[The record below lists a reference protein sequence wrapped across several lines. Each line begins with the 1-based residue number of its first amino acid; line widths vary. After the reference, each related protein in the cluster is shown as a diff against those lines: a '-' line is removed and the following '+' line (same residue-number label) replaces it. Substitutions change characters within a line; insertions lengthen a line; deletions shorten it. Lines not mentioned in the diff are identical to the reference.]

1 MNLFRIQVTM
11 SLNQF
16 QNFTFA
22 SKIVKMNMHPESD
35 MMSYGYEAK
44 RSENS
49 IKTPIFL
56 TSTFAFDT
64 AEDGAYFFE
73 NYGII
78 PPDEQGLIYSRFN
91 HPNLEIA
98 ESRLKLWDKAEDC
111 LLFSS
116 GMAAVSTLFLAF
128 LKPGDALLFSNPIY
142 GGSDNFIRNFLPQM
156 GIHIIPFDLNN
167 SKEDILKIVER
178 SGHVDRI
185 KMMYIET
192 PANPNNEVIDI
203 QMCREIADMFSKEN
217 RVILAADNT
226 YLGPIW
232 QNPIQHGADLLVY
245 SVTKYIG
252 GHSDLIAGACLGYK
266 RLVDQIRNYRNIMG
280 NMASP
285 FTAWMIQRSL
295 ETLKVRMDAQ
305 AVNAQAV
312 ADFLHK
318 HPKVE
323 KLYFLGYPQNER
335 QQKII
340 EKQCSTNGAMIAF
353 EIQGGQKA
361 AFEFLNK
368 LKLIKLA
375 VSLGSTESLAEHPYT
390 MTHKSVSPE
399 DKKLYNITDSLIRLS
414 VGLEN
419 PDDLIAD
426 LSQAFGG

>member
-1 MNLFRIQVTM
+1 MN
-11 SLNQF
+11 
-16 QNFTFA
+16 
-22 SKIVKMNMHPESD
+22 KHPESD
-35 MMSYGYEAK
+35 MMSFGYETK

-56 TSTFAFDT
+56 TSTFAFNT

-73 NYGII
+73 NYGVI

-156 GIHIIPFDLNN
+156 GIHIIPFNLNN
-167 SKEDILKIVER
+167 TKEEIINIVER
-178 SGHVDRI
+178 SGHTERV

-203 QMCREIADMFSKEN
+203 AMCREIADHYSREH

-226 YLGPIW
+226 YMGPIW
-232 QNPIQHGADLLVY
+232 QNPIQHGADMLIY

-252 GHSDLIAGACLGYK
+252 GHSDLIAGACLGHK
-266 RLVDQIRNYRNIMG
+266 HLVDQVRNYRNIMG

-305 AVNAQAV
+305 ANNAKTV
-312 ADFLHK
+312 ADFLHT

-323 KLYFLGYPQNER
+323 KLFYLGYPQNER
-335 QQKII
+335 QREII
-340 EKQCSTNGAMIAF
+340 AKQCTTFGAMIAF
-353 EIQGGQKA
+353 EIEGGQAA
-361 AFEFLNK
+361 AFDFLNK
-368 LKLIKLA
+368 LKLVKLA

-390 MTHKSVSPE
+390 MTHKSVSDD
-399 DKKLYNITDSLIRLS
+399 DKKLYNVTESLIRLS

-419 PDDLIAD
+419 PEDLIAD
-426 LSQAFGG
+426 LKVAFGD

>member
-1 MNLFRIQVTM
+1 M
-11 SLNQF
+11 S
-16 QNFTFA
+16 
-22 SKIVKMNMHPESD
+22 KHPESE
-35 MMSYGYEAK
+35 MMSYGYEPK

-49 IKTPIFL
+49 IKTPVFL
-56 TSTFAFDT
+56 TSTFGFNT
-64 AEDGAYFFE
+64 AEEGAYFFE
-73 NYGII
+73 NYGSI
-78 PPDEQGLIYSRFN
+78 PPEEQGLIYSRFN

-98 ESRLKLWDKAEDC
+98 ESRMKLWDKADDC

-116 GMAAVSTLFLAF
+116 GMAAVSTLFLTF

-167 SKEDILKIVER
+167 GREEILNLVHR
-178 SGHVDRI
+178 SGHAERL

-203 QMCREIADMFSKEN
+203 AMCREIANHFSQEN
-217 RVILAADNT
+217 QVILAADNT

-232 QNPIQHGADLLVY
+232 QNPIEHGADVLVY

-252 GHSDLIAGACLGYK
+252 GHSDLIAGACLG
-266 RLVDQIRNYRNIMG
+266 RQDLIAAVRNYRNILG

-285 FTAWMIQRSL
+285 FTAWLIQRSL

-305 AVNAQAV
+305 AQNAKVV
-312 ADFLHK
+312 ADFLHT

-323 KLYFLGYPQNER
+323 KLYYLGYPQDER
-335 QQKII
+335 QRKII
-340 EKQCSTNGAMIAF
+340 QKQCSTYGAMIAF
-353 EIQGGQKA
+353 DIQGGQQA
-361 AFEFLNK
+361 AFEFLNR

-390 MTHKSVSPE
+390 MTHKSVSE
-399 DKKLYNITDSLIRLS
+399 SDKKLYNISESMIRLS

-419 PDDLIAD
+419 PEDLIAD
-426 LSQAFGG
+426 LTHAFGE

>member
-1 MNLFRIQVTM
+1 MKQNRNFVANLRNMN
-11 SLNQF
+11 N
-16 QNFTFA
+16 
-22 SKIVKMNMHPESD
+22 HPESE
-35 MMSYGYEAK
+35 MMSFGYEAK

-56 TSTFAFDT
+56 TSTFAFNS

-73 NYGII
+73 NYGVI

-167 SKEDILKIVER
+167 NKEEIISAVER
-178 SGHVDRI
+178 SGHAERI

-203 QMCREIADMFSKEN
+203 EMCRDISDLFSKN
-217 RVILAADNT
+217 HRVILAADNT

-232 QNPIQHGADLLVY
+232 QNPIKHGADMLVY

-252 GHSDLIAGACLGYK
+252 GHSDLIAGACLGSK
-266 RLVDQIRNYRNIMG
+266 QLVAQVRNYRNIMG

-305 AVNAQAV
+305 AQNAQVV
-312 ADFLHK
+312 ADFLHA
-318 HPKVE
+318 HPKVG
-323 KLYFLGYPQNER
+323 KLYFPGYPQDER
-335 QQKII
+335 QKAII
-340 EKQCSTNGAMIAF
+340 QKQCSTFGAMIAF
-353 EIQGGQKA
+353 DIVGGQKA
-361 AFEFLNK
+361 VFEFLNK

-419 PDDLIAD
+419 PQDLIAD
-426 LSQAFGG
+426 LKMAFGE

>member
-1 MNLFRIQVTM
+1 MN
-11 SLNQF
+11 
-16 QNFTFA
+16 
-22 SKIVKMNMHPESD
+22 KHPESD

-56 TSTFAFDT
+56 TSTFAFDS

-73 NYGII
+73 NYGVI

-98 ESRLKLWDKAEDC
+98 ESRLKLWDKAEEC

-116 GMAAVSTLFLAF
+116 GMAAVTTLFLSF
-128 LKPGDALLFSNPIY
+128 LKHGDALLFSNPIY
-142 GGSDNFIRNFLPQM
+142 GGTDNFIRNFLPQM
-156 GIHIIPFDLNN
+156 GIHVIPFDLND
-167 SKEDILKIVER
+167 SKEYILKIAER

-185 KMMYIET
+185 KMLYIET

-203 QMCREIADMFSKEN
+203 QMCREIADMLSREN
-217 RVILAADNT
+217 RVILAVDNT
-226 YLGPIW
+226 YLGPVW
-232 QNPIQHGADLLVY
+232 QNPIQHGADMLVY

-266 RLVDQIRNYRNIMG
+266 YLVDTVRNYRNIMG

-305 AVNAQAV
+305 ASHARAV
-312 ADFLHK
+312 ADFLHN

-335 QQKII
+335 QRKII
-340 EKQCSTNGAMIAF
+340 EKQCLSYGAMIAF

-368 LKLIKLA
+368 LKLFKLA
-375 VSLGSTESLAEHPYT
+375 VSLGGTESLAEHPYT

-399 DKKLYNITDSLIRLS
+399 DKELYKITDNLIRLS

-419 PDDLIAD
+419 PDDLISD
-426 LSQAFGG
+426 LSQAFGD

>member
-1 MNLFRIQVTM
+1 MN
-11 SLNQF
+11 
-16 QNFTFA
+16 
-22 SKIVKMNMHPESD
+22 KHPESD
-35 MMSYGYEAK
+35 MMSFGYEAK

-56 TSTFAFDT
+56 TSTFAFDS

-73 NYGII
+73 NYGVI
-78 PPDEQGLIYSRFN
+78 PPEEQGLIYSRFN

-156 GIHIIPFDLNN
+156 GIHIIPFDLNHE
-167 SKEDILKIVER
+167 KADIVNIVER
-178 SGHVDRI
+178 SGHADRI

-192 PANPNNEVIDI
+192 PANPNNEVTDI
-203 QMCREIADMFSKEN
+203 AMCREIADLYSKEN

-252 GHSDLIAGACLGYK
+252 GHSDLIAGACLGHK
-266 RLVDQIRNYRNIMG
+266 RFIDQIRNYRNILG

-305 AVNAQAV
+305 ASYAKVV
-312 ADFLHK
+312 ADYLHT

-323 KLYFLGYPQNER
+323 TLYYLGYPQNER
-335 QQKII
+335 QRKII
-340 EKQCSTNGAMIAF
+340 EKQCSTFGAMISF
-353 EIQGGQKA
+353 EIKGGQEA
-361 AFEFLNK
+361 AFKFLNK

-399 DKKLYNITDSLIRLS
+399 DKKLYNITESLIRLS

-419 PDDLIAD
+419 PEDLILD
-426 LSQAFGG
+426 LNNALED